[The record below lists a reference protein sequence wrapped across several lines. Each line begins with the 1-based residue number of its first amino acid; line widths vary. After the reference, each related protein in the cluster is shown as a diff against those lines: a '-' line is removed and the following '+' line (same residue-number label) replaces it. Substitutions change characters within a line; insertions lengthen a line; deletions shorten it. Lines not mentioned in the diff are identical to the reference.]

1 MNFLSIFKEICSW
14 YRGLSLLKERGS
26 QVEYLS
32 KVFHLVAT
40 LIIADM
46 RAYLLSTEPPPEKT
60 SKRKLSLFFSSV
72 SLQIMK
78 IQFVR
83 DLRSRDCWNIN
94 HEDTTYRLGKSIN
107 EVAPKFRVGY
117 VLKHELYCSDHSAV
131 IALSNLSAEE
141 LTDAS
146 VLLLAEA

>member
-1 MNFLSIFKEICSW
+1 
-14 YRGLSLLKERGS
+14 
-26 QVEYLS
+26 
-32 KVFHLVAT
+32 
-40 LIIADM
+40 
-46 RAYLLSTEPPPEKT
+46 
-60 SKRKLSLFFSSV
+60 
-72 SLQIMK
+72 MK

-94 HEDTTYRLGKSIN
+94 HEDNTYRLGKSIN